1 MRMWVKIHKKY
12 YPGRVVGGQGLNGE
26 DRGLSVGLS
35 SAVKTIQVVAESVH
49 PVSPVEDAVR
59 VHQRYDQK
67 HKIPEQRFGP
77 FIFRKEKI
85 DDSFQCVARWGL
97 SRMYS
102 AGQKHIRFA
111 EFEGSSLDLI
121 VGEKRFGYAVFF
133 LLTSSAVFSE
143 SQQLHRSGFD
153 TLNKQFVSIV

>member
-1 MRMWVKIHKKY
+1 
-12 YPGRVVGGQGLNGE
+12 
-26 DRGLSVGLS
+26 
-35 SAVKTIQVVAESVH
+35 
-49 PVSPVEDAVR
+49 
-59 VHQRYDQK
+59 
-67 HKIPEQRFGP
+67 
-77 FIFRKEKI
+77 
-85 DDSFQCVARWGL
+85 
-97 SRMYS
+97 MYS